1 MGGGSYLYLKYPPNV
16 GHLFGDNDRTGDIIT
31 MPTKLSYDEE
41 CMMFYAQI
49 NGTATLTVSIIQ
61 YGYGV
66 NLKEVI
72 LSPVGSGQTKQT
84 VTGPV
89 TGWQPFSYNIGTKL
103 MPSASA
109 FSVKISGKVQ
119 RGQMIV
125 LDDVEFI
132 SGRCPGTVTDIFFCK
147 GSQKQYN
154 TSQRCDFYKDCPQ
167 GDDELNCGDCDFEK
181 GEYHYL
187 CDRHGQG

>member
-1 MGGGSYLYLKYPPNV
+1 MSGGSYLYLKFPPNV
-16 GHLFGDNDRTGDIIT
+16 GHRFGDNDRTGDIIT
-31 MPTKLSYDEE
+31 MPTELTYSPE
-41 CMMFYAQI
+41 CLTLWTQI
-49 NGTATLTVSIIQ
+49 NGTSTLTVSVIQ

-72 LSPVGSGQTKQT
+72 LSPVSSGQTI
-84 VTGPV
+84 TGPV
-89 TGWQPFSYNIGTKL
+89 TGWKQFMYNIDTKL
-103 MPSASA
+103 IPSASA

-125 LDDVEFI
+125 LDDVMLS
-132 SGRCPGTVTDIFFCK
+132 SGQCPGAVTDIFFCK

-187 CDRHGQG
+187 CVRHGQG